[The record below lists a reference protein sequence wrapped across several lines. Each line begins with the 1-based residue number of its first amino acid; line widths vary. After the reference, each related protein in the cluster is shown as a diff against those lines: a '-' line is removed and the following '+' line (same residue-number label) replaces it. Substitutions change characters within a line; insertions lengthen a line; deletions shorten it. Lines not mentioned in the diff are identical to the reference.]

1 MLGKLAS
8 GEGAAGGV
16 PGEFLARL
24 RHRGVADQHHLREA
38 SGPGEGTRGR
48 SSLQAGVDVLVPVRG
63 HLSDVRQRG
72 RGTAVLEHDGRRFV
86 VVDREEPS
94 LRAFHHAALEGLLAD

>member
-16 PGEFLARL
+16 PGEFLAGL

-38 SGPGEGTRGR
+38 SGPGEGAGGGAA
-48 SSLQAGVDVLVPVRG
+48 LQAGVDVLVPVRG
-63 HLSDVRQRG
+63 RLADVRQRG
-72 RGTAVLEHDGRRFV
+72 RGAAVLEHDGRRLV
-86 VVDREEPS
+86 VVDREEPAF
-94 LRAFHHAALEGLLAD
+94 RAFHHAALEGLLAD